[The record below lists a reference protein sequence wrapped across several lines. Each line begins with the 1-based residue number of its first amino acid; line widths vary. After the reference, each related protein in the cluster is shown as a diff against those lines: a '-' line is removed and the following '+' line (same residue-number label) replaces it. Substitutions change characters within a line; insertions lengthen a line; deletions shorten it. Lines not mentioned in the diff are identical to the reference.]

1 MALLT
6 PKYEKFIRT
15 EKLGR
20 LLVAFILLLDTV
32 VLTAIVFILPS
43 YFYLAFSKDEVLRRL
58 RSTEE
63 VLTKR
68 DLKNT
73 EAKIESVNKMI
84 GEYEKNELRR
94 RALSPILIKIAE
106 AGAAE
111 KASVRLKS
119 LKLEQK
125 EKGQDFII
133 VLNGQA
139 PTREAFLDYLERL
152 RLFPEARAVISPVT
166 NLLKETDVIFSL
178 DFKLKKEFYDYA
190 L

>member
-20 LLVAFILLLDTV
+20 LLVAFILLLDAV

-43 YFYLAFSKDEVLRRL
+43 YFYLTFSKDEVLRRL
-58 RSTEE
+58 KSTEE

-68 DLKNT
+68 NSKDI
-73 EAKIESVNKMI
+73 EAKIESVNQMI
-84 GEYEKNELRR
+84 SEYEKNESRR
-94 RALSPILIKIAE
+94 RALSPILVKIAE
-106 AGAAE
+106 AGAAA
-111 KASVRLKS
+111 KASVRLKF

-125 EKGQDFII
+125 EKGRDFII
-133 VLNGQA
+133 VLSGLA

-152 RLFPEARAVISPVT
+152 KLLPEAKTVISPVT
-166 NLLKETDVIFSL
+166 NLLKETDVVFSL